1 LNKTMN
7 KKLLLA
13 CLGLGALSIV
23 LVALPGSSAR
33 TQVCDSSTLARLEAK
48 LHQLEVAHAV
58 QASPVG
64 LAVEEQAGVV
74 QSSEDD
80 PLEEQGDVQILLGS
94 AGSWLGVE
102 TSEVTQE
109 KAKELRLPAERGAI
123 VGKVLPD
130 SPAAKAGLRENDV
143 ITEINGQRVEGT
155 AQFRRMLREIPAGR
169 PAQLTVWRDGHSQ
182 TISATLGQSEPR
194 HGGGMVAGP
203 GAFAFRMPNVR
214 EMPEIAGMGDLNNFV
229 FSAPGQ
235 PRLGISAEDLQGD
248 FGNYFGAPDGE
259 GVLVRDVFADSP
271 AAKAGLKAGDV
282 ITTVDGERIRTVG
295 ELREKLR
302 NGKEAKAVKLGVLR
316 NKGSLTM
323 TVELPAPPQK
333 LSHPQSHPPNL

>member
-1 LNKTMN
+1 MN
-7 KKLLLA
+7 KKLFLT
-13 CLGLGALSIV
+13 CLGLAVLSIV
-23 LVALPGSSAR
+23 LMALPGSSAR
-33 TQVCDSSTLARLEAK
+33 TQDCDSSTLTHLVTKLQQLEA
-48 LHQLEVAHAV
+48 AHAV
-58 QASPVG
+58 QATPVG
-64 LAVEEQAGVV
+64 LAVQEKADRVV

-80 PLEEQGDVQILLGS
+80 PLEEEGDVQILLGS
-94 AGSWLGVE
+94 DSSWLGVE
-102 TSEVTQE
+102 TSEVTRE

-123 VGKVLPD
+123 VGKVLPE
-130 SPAAKAGLRENDV
+130 SPAAKAGLKENDV
-143 ITEINGQRVEGT
+143 ITEINGQHVEGT
-155 AQFRRMLREIPAGR
+155 AQFRRMIHEIPAGR
-169 PAQLTVWRDGHSQ
+169 AVQLTLWRDGRSE
-182 TISATLGQSEPR
+182 TISATLGKSEPR

-203 GAFAFRMPNVR
+203 GVGAFAFRMPNIR
-214 EMPEIAGMGDLNNFV
+214 EMPEIAGLGDLHNFV
-229 FSAPGQ
+229 FSTPGQ

-316 NKGSLTM
+316 NKSSLTM
-323 TVELPAPPQK
+323 TVELAAPQQ
-333 LSHPQSHPPNL
+333 SHAQSHPSNI